1 MEQAGKRRWHSAV
14 KKRKLNYRF
23 HNPNPEADTAEYIL
37 RVFVEANMGK
47 AEQVIRSAVRQAQDD
62 RKMEKTQTK

>member
-1 MEQAGKRRWHSAV
+1 MGQAGKRRWRSAL
-14 KKRKLNYRF
+14 KDQKLNYRF